1 MKKNKKSFDYYFP
14 YGFDNKPQPEQLIYL
29 AISIAVVLA
38 AFITLIL
45 I

>member
-1 MKKNKKSFDYYFP
+1 MKKSNKKVESYFL
-14 YGFDNKPQPEQLIYL
+14 YDFDNKPQPEQLIYL
-29 AISIAVVLA
+29 VVSVTAIMA